1 MSEID
6 ALETFTVRMRRR
18 EPFVIATGSSD
29 TVENVLVRITSGER
43 EGWGACAPNT
53 VTGDDLDRVM
63 GSLRR
68 AEKLLGED
76 IRDPEELHR
85 SLEGIG
91 ATPRSALDAAF
102 YDLWAKE
109 RGVQVCDMLGR
120 IRDSIPTSVT
130 IGIMPLE
137 ETVERARS
145 LVREGFKALKLKVGM
160 DLGSDIERVR
170 GVREA
175 VGETVIRVDCNQG
188 YDLDQSRDFLQA
200 VDPLGLELVEQPL
213 PADLL
218 AEMGEL
224 AEGSPVPIMA
234 DEAVHGTEDLSS
246 LPPSIELINIKLA
259 KCGGIHRAVEM
270 ARLCHRR
277 GLRAM
282 VGCMSECQASIAA
295 GLHFALSSPAVAC
308 ADLDSHL
315 SLMDDPTTALLTKGG
330 RLFPT
335 GTAGLGITINDRN
348 RIMGTDRT
356 GR

>member
-102 YDLWAKE
+102 HDLWAKE

-130 IGIMPLE
+130 IGIMSPE
-137 ETVERARS
+137 ETVARAR
-145 LVREGFKALKLKVGM
+145 LLANEGIQALKLKVGL

-170 GVREA
+170 MVREA
-175 VGETVIRVDCNQG
+175 VSTIIRVDCNQG
-188 YDLDQSRDFLQA
+188 YDLDQSRGFLQA
-200 VDPLGLELVEQPL
+200 VAPLRVELVEQPL
-213 PADLL
+213 PAELL

-224 AEGSPVPIMA
+224 AESSPVPIMA
-234 DEAVHGTEDLSS
+234 DEAVHGPEDLSS